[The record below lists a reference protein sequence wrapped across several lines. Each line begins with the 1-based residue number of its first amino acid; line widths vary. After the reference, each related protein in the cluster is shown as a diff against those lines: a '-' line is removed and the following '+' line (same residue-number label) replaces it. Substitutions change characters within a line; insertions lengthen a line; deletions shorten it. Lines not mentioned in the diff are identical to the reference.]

1 MTRFRQWLIEQLGG
15 FTTDMDV
22 YVVANSTMTAY
33 FNEREKNRRL
43 ERECAELKRQLEEVM
58 NNGKDQ
64 EGTA

>member
-1 MTRFRQWLIEQLGG
+1 MGRFRQWLIEQLGG

-22 YVVANSTMTAY
+22 YVVANSAMTAY

-43 ERECAELKRQLEEVM
+43 ERECAELKRQLEEVK
-58 NNGKDQ
+58 NNGKDK